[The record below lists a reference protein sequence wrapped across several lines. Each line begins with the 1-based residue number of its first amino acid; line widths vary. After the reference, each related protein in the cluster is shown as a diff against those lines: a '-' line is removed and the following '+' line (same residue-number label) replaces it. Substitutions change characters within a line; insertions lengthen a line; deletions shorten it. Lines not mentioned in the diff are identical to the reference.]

1 MTMYKIGICD
11 DDKILCHVLEE
22 QIYGLSKELG
32 MKVEIEVWYS
42 GESIQNDL
50 NFKKE
55 ILFLGFR

>member
-11 DDKILCHVLEE
+11 DDKILCPVLEE

-42 GESIQNDL
+42 GESI
-50 NFKKE
+50 
-55 ILFLGFR
+55 